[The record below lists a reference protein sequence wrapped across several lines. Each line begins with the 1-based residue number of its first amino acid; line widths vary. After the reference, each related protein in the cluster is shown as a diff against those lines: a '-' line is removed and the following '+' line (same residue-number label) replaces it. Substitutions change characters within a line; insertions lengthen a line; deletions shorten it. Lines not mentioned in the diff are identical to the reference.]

1 MRTKIKYFITW
12 IIFILFILLLGYFI
26 IYKDWIQGLDK
37 KLTYILGSFSIVFTI
52 FQYVISNLKENGRYL
67 SQLRVEEYRQ
77 IRMVA
82 QEFISAVNT
91 GLSDN
96 ISLVETE
103 NKLVNIKNELSVLI
117 RGNNAQLFPGIM
129 ELDSSKK
136 LDAIYEKI
144 LLETSKARKEYQKMI
159 DTKSVAK
166 KFAIEV
172 IKMNWDISIR
182 TDFKESF
189 TVRDDFFRYLQSQI
203 LL

>member
-1 MRTKIKYFITW
+1 MRIKIKYLITW
-12 IIFILFILLLGYFI
+12 IIFIVSIFI
-26 IYKDWIQGLDK
+26 IGYSIIYRDWIQGLDK

-52 FQYVISNLKENGRYL
+52 FQYIISNLKEKDRYL

-77 IRMVA
+77 IRLVI
-82 QEFISAVNT
+82 QEFINAVNT

-103 NKLVNIKNELSVLI
+103 NKLMNIKNELSVLI
-117 RGNNAQLFPGIM
+117 KSFNVQLFPGIM
-129 ELDSSKK
+129 EQESSKS
-136 LDAIYEKI
+136 LDTIYEKI
-144 LLETSKARKEYQKMI
+144 LLETSKARMEYQKML
-159 DTKSVAK
+159 DSKSIAK
-166 KFAIEV
+166 DFEIEV

-189 TVRDDFFRYLQSQI
+189 NVRDDFFRYLQSQI

>member
-1 MRTKIKYFITW
+1 MKIKIKYLVTW
-12 IIFILFILLLGYFI
+12 IIFTLSILLLGYSI
-26 IYKDWIQGLDK
+26 IYRDWIQGLDK

-52 FQYVISNLKENGRYL
+52 SQYVISNLKEKDRYL

-77 IRMVA
+77 IRLVV
-82 QEFISAVNT
+82 QEFINTVNT

-96 ISLVETE
+96 ISLVEIE
-103 NKLVNIKNELSVLI
+103 NKLMNIKIELSVLI
-117 RGNNAQLFPGIM
+117 KGNNAQLFPGIM
-129 ELDSSKK
+129 ELDSSKR
-136 LDAIYEKI
+136 LDTIYEKI

-166 KFAIEV
+166 DFAIEV

-182 TDFKESF
+182 TDFKDSF

>member
-1 MRTKIKYFITW
+1 MRIKIKYLITW
-12 IIFILFILLLGYFI
+12 IIFIVSIFILGYSI

-52 FQYVISNLKENGRYL
+52 FQYIISNLKEKDRYL

-77 IRMVA
+77 IRLVI
-82 QEFISAVNT
+82 QEFINAVNT

-103 NKLVNIKNELSVLI
+103 NRLMNIKIELSFLI
-117 RGNNAQLFPGIM
+117 KCFNTQLFPGIM
-129 ELDSSKK
+129 EQESSKS
-136 LDAIYEKI
+136 LDMIYEKI
-144 LLETSKARKEYQKMI
+144 LLETSKARKEYQKML
-159 DTKSVAK
+159 DSKSVAK
-166 KFAIEV
+166 DFAIEV
-172 IKMNWDISIR
+172 VKMNWDISIR
-182 TDFKESF
+182 TDFKASF